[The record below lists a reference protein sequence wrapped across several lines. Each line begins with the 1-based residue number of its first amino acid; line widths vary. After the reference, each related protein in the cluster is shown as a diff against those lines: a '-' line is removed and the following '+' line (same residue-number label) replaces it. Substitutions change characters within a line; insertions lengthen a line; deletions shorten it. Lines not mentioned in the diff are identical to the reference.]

1 MRPPWMAR
9 AACRD
14 MSPARFYP
22 PPGESVDAALTVCAG
37 CPVREACAQ
46 HAADN
51 REIHGIWGGRTEAER
66 RGDRS
71 SVGERARP
79 GPPPIV
85 ADGDLAELV
94 ESLDPDR
101 PAAGQLRA
109 RLGVS
114 VPTAYKVLGRARRLG
129 LVEQRGRNL
138 YPARPRQVSG
148 RSGV

>member
-1 MRPPWMAR
+1 MRPAWMAR
-9 AACRD
+9 AACRG

-22 PPGESVDAALTVCAG
+22 VPGDPVDVALAVCAR
-37 CPVREACAQ
+37 CPVRDACAQ
-46 HAADN
+46 HATDN
-51 REIHGIWGGRTEAER
+51 REIHGIWGGRTEAQR

-71 SVGERARP
+71 SVGVPARP
-79 GPPPIV
+79 GPPPVV

-101 PAAGQLRA
+101 TAAGQLRA

-114 VPTAYKVLGRARRLG
+114 VPAAYKVLSRARRLG

-138 YPARPRQVSG
+138 YPAGARPVSG